1 MPIAIPI
8 PIANSLLAALP
19 RAEYEHLASGFE
31 SVKLATGSVLYQ
43 PGEPILY
50 AYFPNNC
57 LVSLLAVV
65 GGRKALKVGLIGSEG
80 MVGIPLA
87 LGIGVS
93 SIRALVQESGTA
105 MRIKSARFDREFRR
119 NPSLRRELLRYTHA
133 LMAQATQTAVCS
145 RFHLLEARLARML
158 LMTRDRMRSN
168 DFRLTHEFL
177 AQMLGVRRVGV
188 TKAAGALQQRKLI
201 RYRRGSIRILNGK
214 GLEAA
219 SCRCY
224 QIVKNVH
231 DHIPGKHSTINSTIK
246 YSPLAVVA

>member
-1 MPIAIPI
+1 MPAAIPV
-8 PIANSLLAALP
+8 PAANSLLAALP
-19 RAEYEHLASGFE
+19 RAEYERLIPGLEPVRLTFRD
-31 SVKLATGSVLYQ
+31 VLYQ
-43 PGEPILY
+43 PGEPIRHV
-50 AYFPNNC
+50 YFPNDC

-65 GGRKALKVGLIGSEG
+65 EDRTVLEVGLVGSDG

-93 SIRALVQESGTA
+93 PIRALVQGSGTA
-105 MRIKSARFDREFRR
+105 LRMESARFDHEFSR
-119 NPSLRRELLRYTHA
+119 NPSLRQDLFRYTHA
-133 LMAQATQTAVCS
+133 LMAQATQIAVCS
-145 RFHLLEARLARML
+145 RFHLLEARLARLL

-168 DFRLTHEFL
+168 DFHLTHEFL
-177 AQMLGVRRVGV
+177 AHMLGVRRVGV

-201 RYRRGSIRILNGK
+201 RYRRGGIRILDRK

-231 DHIPGKHSTINSTIK
+231 DRTQGEHSNREH
-246 YSPLAVVA
+246 SPIAAVA

>member
-1 MPIAIPI
+1 MPVSIPI

-19 RAEYEHLASGFE
+19 RAEYEHLASGLE
-31 SVKLATGSVLYQ
+31 SVKLVAGSALHQ
-43 PGEPILY
+43 PGESILH

-65 GGRKALKVGLIGSEG
+65 EGRTVLEVGLVGSEG
-80 MVGIPLA
+80 MVGIPLV

-93 SIRALVQESGTA
+93 PLRALVQEGGTA
-105 MRIKSARFDREFRR
+105 MRITSARLAREFSR
-119 NPSLRRELLRYTHA
+119 NPFLRRELLRYTHT
-133 LMAQATQTAVCS
+133 LMTQGTQTAVCS

-188 TKAAGALQQRKLI
+188 TKAAGALQLRKLI
-201 RYRRGSIRILNGK
+201 SYSRGGIRILNGR

-224 QIVKNVH
+224 QIVKNLH
-231 DHIPGKHSTINSTIK
+231 DRVQDARSNTGNSPVT
-246 YSPLAVVA
+246 AAA